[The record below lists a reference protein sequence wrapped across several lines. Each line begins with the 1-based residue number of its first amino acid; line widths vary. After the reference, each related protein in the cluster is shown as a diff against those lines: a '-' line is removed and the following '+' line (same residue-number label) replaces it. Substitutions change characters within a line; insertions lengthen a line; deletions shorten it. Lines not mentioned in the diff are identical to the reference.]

1 VAVVSN
7 STAVAVL
14 VADACASSR
23 LPLSLLTD
31 VGANATPDAFERAVL
46 DAVRA
51 DDVDAVVAVFVPPL
65 ADIAADEYAAALHSA
80 VGDKPV
86 LSTFLGFEGIP
97 TALARP
103 GPSAPTPGSVPSYRT
118 PERAVRALASVVR
131 YAQWRRRPAGRVP
144 AFDVDVAL
152 ARSLVAAD
160 PVDASALLACYGIA
174 VDAGGEPKGVE
185 VILGVHDDPSFGA
198 LVSFGV
204 GGVATELLG
213 DHAYAT
219 VPLTDVDAEALIR
232 APKAFPL
239 LAGYGGAEPADLGAL
254 ADVALRLSALADDL
268 PEVAECALTAGAT
281 PAGVHVGAARVRVA
295 PPTVRADTGPRRL
308 RGL

>member
-1 VAVVSN
+1 VVSN

-14 VADACASSR
+14 VGDACASSQ
-23 LPLSLLTD
+23 LPLSRLTD
-31 VGANATPDAFERAVL
+31 VGADATPNAFETAVL

-65 ADIAADEYAAALHSA
+65 SDIAADEYAAALHSA

-97 TALARP
+97 SALAKP
-103 GPSAPTPGSVPSYRT
+103 GPSAPTPGSVPSYPT

-131 YAQWRRRPAGRVP
+131 YALWRRRPAGQLP
-144 AFDVDVAL
+144 SFDVDVAR
-152 ARSLVAAD
+152 ARSLAAAGS
-160 PVDASALLACYGIA
+160 VDAVALLACYGITVGA
-174 VDAGGEPKGVE
+174 VAGDGVE
-185 VILGVHDDPSFGA
+185 VVLGVHDDPSFGA

-219 VPLTDVDAEALIR
+219 VPLTDVDADALIR

-239 LAGYGGAEPADLGAL
+239 LAGYGGAEPADLAAL
-254 ADVALRLSALADDL
+254 ADVALRLSVLADDL
-268 PEVAECALTAGAT
+268 PEVAECSLTAWAT
-281 PAGVHVGAARVRVA
+281 PTGVQVAAARVRVA
-295 PPTVRADTGPRRL
+295 PPTARRDTGPRRL
-308 RGL
+308 RGS